1 MNPELFQKGLAALNA
16 AASETQQARFAQY
29 AELLKDWNQ
38 RMNLTAITDDDGI
51 AVKHFLDSVL
61 PLYYL
66 DFPPGAALADIG
78 TGAGFPGLP
87 LKIMRPDLEVT
98 LIDSLQKRVRF
109 LETVCGALALEGV
122 RCVHGRAEELGKAP
136 QYRENFDMVASRAVA
151 NLKVLCEYCLP
162 FIKTGGVFVAL
173 KAEAVEE
180 ELAEARPMIGTL
192 GGAVEQVAEA
202 VLPESGIVRKLVVI
216 RKEKP
221 TPAQFPRRANQIKT
235 GKRISKKEL

>member
-1 MNPELFQKGLAALNA
+1 MNPELFQKGLAAMNA
-16 AASETQQARFAQY
+16 AASETQLAQFAQY
-29 AELLKDWNQ
+29 AALLKDWNE

-61 PLYYL
+61 PLYHL
-66 DFPPGAALADIG
+66 DFPPGASLADIG

-87 LKIMRPDLEVT
+87 IKIMRPDLAVT

-109 LETVCGALALEGV
+109 LEAVCGALELDGIQ
-122 RCVHGRAEELGKAP
+122 CVHGRAEELGKAP
-136 QYRENFDMVASRAVA
+136 QYREKFDMAASRAVA

-162 FIKTGGVFVAL
+162 FIKPGGVFVAL

-221 TPAQFPRRANQIKT
+221 TPAQFPRRANKIKT
-235 GKRISKKEL
+235 GKRV